1 MTASASEPPPKPRG
15 TIEPRVQTVQSPSSA
30 YAEACLGSRSQV
42 GCGRGDGYSP
52 MTMKTVELRLPA
64 APTADHW
71 SIRIGD
77 YGVLGV

>member
-1 MTASASEPPPKPRG
+1 
-15 TIEPRVQTVQSPSSA
+15 
-30 YAEACLGSRSQV
+30 
-42 GCGRGDGYSP
+42 